1 LQEYFQRRQLEL
13 YPLEL
18 FSDIQQ
24 PNLYTPQV
32 GEPVEFRTNPA
43 MNKGTAVFSS
53 RFWREGVCQEI
64 KAIPSRGEVLVVK
77 DINTSATF
85 ELNRYQL
92 RPCSI

>member
-1 LQEYFQRRQLEL
+1 MQEYFQRRQLEL

-43 MNKGTAVFSS
+43 MHKGTAAFSS
-53 RFWREGVCQEI
+53 GFWRELVCQEI
-64 KAIPSRGEVLVVK
+64 KDIPPRGKVFVVK
-77 DINTSATF
+77 DINTSATV
-85 ELNRYQL
+85 L
-92 RPCSI
+92 